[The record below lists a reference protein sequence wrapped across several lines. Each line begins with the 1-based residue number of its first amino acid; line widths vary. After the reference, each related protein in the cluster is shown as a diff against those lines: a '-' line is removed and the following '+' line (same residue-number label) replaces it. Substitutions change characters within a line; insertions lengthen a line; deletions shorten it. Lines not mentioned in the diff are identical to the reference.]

1 MAHSFAV
8 TVTGDLNRSLK
19 RASTTITN
27 AGGTFVGNVNSG
39 TFSGKTVAGVVKGKY
54 TVSGNKITVT
64 ITDKPFVVPN
74 STIETKV
81 REYFN

>member
-8 TVTGDLNRSLK
+8 TINDDLNRSLEK
-19 RASTTITN
+19 ARATITN

-39 TFSGKTVAGVVKGKY
+39 TFSGKTVVGVVKGKY
-54 TVSGNKITVT
+54 TVSGSKITVT

-81 REYFN
+81 REYFD